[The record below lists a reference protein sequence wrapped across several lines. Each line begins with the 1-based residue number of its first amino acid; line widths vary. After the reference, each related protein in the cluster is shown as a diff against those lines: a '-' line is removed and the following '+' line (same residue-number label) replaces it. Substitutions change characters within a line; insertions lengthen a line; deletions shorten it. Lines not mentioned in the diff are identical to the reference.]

1 MDNTFIHEK
10 LLPRLTFNP
19 GLELIGFRTT
29 RPWRFAEIQYQS
41 CLIDSC
47 AQQGWFKN
55 LSHQHFKPMI
65 KRITERF
72 GIKFK
77 IIVGCEIMHS

>member
-1 MDNTFIHEK
+1 MGTRHWY
-10 LLPRLTFNP
+10 
-19 GLELIGFRTT
+19 GLGICF
-29 RPWRFAEIQYQS
+29 IQYQS

-65 KRITERF
+65 KKITERF
-72 GIKFK
+72 GVMLKRLWHLK
-77 IIVGCEIMHS
+77 LCIVIVCVCHEMESS